1 MFCMAPPK
9 HCKHAQVIA
18 DKGLKKRLGQLERM
32 LRLMPSRLQVNSRGA
47 HTVAPATGQAPD
59 ENTAKLMGQAN
70 LIISNMGLPQ
80 AETTM

>member
-1 MFCMAPPK
+1 
-9 HCKHAQVIA
+9 
-18 DKGLKKRLGQLERM
+18 M

>member
-1 MFCMAPPK
+1 MTLV
-9 HCKHAQVIA
+9 HTVQHSQVIA

-47 HTVAPATGQAPD
+47 SHTVAPATGQAPD